1 MLVLEAG
8 EGRAVH
14 GAETPGQELNVY
26 ADVHIHYAD
35 VHIQPGIHSKGFTK
49 KEVSGLGK
57 GGTRFFSQQ
66 LLGEV
71 HSQVC
76 PGSSGLGILFQR
88 VQGER

>member
-1 MLVLEAG
+1 MLEAG

-26 ADVHIHYAD
+26 ADVHIRYTD
-35 VHIQPGIHSKGFTK
+35 VHIQPGICSKGFTK

-57 GGTRFFSQQ
+57 GGTHSFSQQ
-66 LLGEV
+66 LLGEI
-71 HSQVC
+71 HGQVC
-76 PGSSGLGILFQR
+76 PGSSGLGILFRR